1 MHETARAPRETAIV
15 VGVSTDPR
23 SRADTLD
30 SLDELVELAD
40 TAGADVA
47 DRVTQNLDTVNAATY
62 VGSGKVDEIKEAVE
76 AHGADLVIFDDDLSP
91 NQLRNLERA
100 LSAGDRAVK
109 LVDRSGLI
117 LDIFARRAKSATA
130 KTQVELA
137 QLDYLRTRLT
147 RAWTHLSRQKGGIGT
162 KGPGETQ
169 IETDRRLIGTRI
181 AVLREKLEAIDRQ
194 RTTQRK
200 GRGQFPRFALV
211 GYTNAGKSTLMNA
224 LSGADV
230 LAENR
235 LFATLDATTRTVV
248 LDGNKKVL
256 VSDTVGFIRKL
267 PHKLIESF
275 KSTLDET
282 READILLHVVDAS
295 HPRFEEHIAV
305 VRETIR
311 EIGADDR
318 RALLVFNKVDAL
330 DEHGLLA
337 ALREEHPEAVFVS
350 ALRGVGLD
358 GLRTRMVELTE
369 ENFTEVDVVL
379 PQSEGG
385 AIAHAR
391 RVAEVLEEDYVF
403 ATYTAR
409 ERWREDESNDPVAAV
424 RLRLRL
430 APTHAEDLAPTFARH
445 RSLTP
450 LPDDAV
456 PDAAAPDETDTA

>member
-1 MHETARAPRETAIV
+1 MHDTSLAPRETAIV
-15 VGVSTDPR
+15 VGVLTSARD
-23 SRADTLD
+23 RADALD

-47 DRVTQNLDTVNAATY
+47 DRVTQQLPALNAATY
-62 VGSGKVDEIKEAVE
+62 VGTGKVKEIKDLVE
-76 AHGADLVIFDDDLSP
+76 QHEADLVIFDDDLSP
-91 NQLRNLERA
+91 NQLRNLERS
-100 LSAGDRAVK
+100 LSTGDKAVK
-109 LVDRSGLI
+109 LIDRSGLI

-147 RAWTHLSRQKGGIGT
+147 RAWTHLSRQKGGIGA

-169 IETDRRLIGTRI
+169 IETDRRMIGARI
-181 AVLREKLEAIDRQ
+181 AVLREKLESIDRQ

-200 GRGQFPRFALV
+200 GRSQFPRFALV

-224 LSGADV
+224 LSGAGV
-230 LAENR
+230 LAEDR

-248 LDGNKKVL
+248 LDGNKQVL

-295 HPRFEEHIAV
+295 HPRFDEHIQV

-318 RALLVFNKVDAL
+318 RALLVFNKVDAIEEL
-330 DEHGLLA
+330 GLLG

-358 GLRTRMVELTE
+358 QLRRRMVELTE
-369 ENFTEVDVVL
+369 ENFEEREVVL
-379 PQSEGG
+379 PLSEGG
-385 AIAHAR
+385 AISHVR
-391 RVAEVLEEDYVF
+391 RVAEVLSEDYVF
-403 ATYTAR
+403 AAYAQR
-409 ERWREDESNDPVAAV
+409 ERWREGEPNAPVAAV
-424 RLRLRL
+424 RLKVRLSP
-430 APTHAEDLAPTFARH
+430 AHATDLSPTFARH
-445 RSLTP
+445 RALTP
-450 LPDDAV
+450 V
-456 PDAAAPDETDTA
+456 PDAPAEAEAA